1 MKILIK
7 RTLLSLLALTLYSG
21 SYALTLN
28 SSAEIKKDTEELYKH
43 LANHIKYPFEANA
56 AGLQGNNVILF
67 TVMEHGKLQD
77 LKIETILGSS
87 CDVEVLNNILSFSNF
102 KNIKPG
108 KYALKTTFKLE
119 GSEKAMLNET
129 AVVPDGYTALKMTI
143 VGYHDNKSTVPN
155 QDKKGTNQF
164 KVYLNGTEPLYIL
177 DDEVF
182 TADIK
187 TISPDSIESISIL
200 KDLTAI
206 SLYGDQGKNG
216 VIVIT
221 SKTASKKQTTPKTT
235 NKQNR

>member
-7 RTLLSLLALTLYSG
+7 KTLISLLGLMLYSG

-43 LANHIKYPFEANA
+43 LGNHIKYPIEANE

-67 TVMEHGKLQD
+67 TVMDGKLQD

-102 KNIKPG
+102 KNIKSG

-129 AVVPDGYTALKMTI
+129 AVTPDGYTALKMTI
-143 VGYHDNKSTVPN
+143 TGYHATKSTVPN
-155 QDKKGTNQF
+155 QDKKGKNEF
-164 KVYLNGTEPLYIL
+164 KVYLNGAEPLYIL
-177 DDEVF
+177 DNEVF

-187 TISPDSIESISIL
+187 TISPDTIESISIL

-216 VIVIT
+216 VVVIT
-221 SKTASKKQTTPKTT
+221 SKAASKKQTTQKTKD
-235 NKQNR
+235 KQKR